1 MTCQIVNMNP
11 LNKQETVVND
21 EVQTLFAIFIT
32 STDLFTLVFL
42 NSLLIDFVLSWA
54 TPWCRFYARQDLYLF
69 TPATL

>member
-42 NSLLIDFVLSWA
+42 NSLLIDFVLS
-54 TPWCRFYARQDLYLF
+54 
-69 TPATL
+69 